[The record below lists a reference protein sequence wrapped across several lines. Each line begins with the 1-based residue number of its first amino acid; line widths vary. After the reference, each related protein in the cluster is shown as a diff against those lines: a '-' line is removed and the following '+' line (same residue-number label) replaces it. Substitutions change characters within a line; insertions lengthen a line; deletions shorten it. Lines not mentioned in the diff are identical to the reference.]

1 MSHPALD
8 TVGKVDRT
16 PRRKE
21 KEKIDFSKE
30 KKRTSKAREKREK
43 RCHSIK
49 KK

>member
-1 MSHPALD
+1 MPKSD
-8 TVGKVDRT
+8 TVGKVGRT

-21 KEKIDFSKE
+21 KEKIDFSK
-30 KKRTSKAREKREK
+30 KKTRASKAREKREK